1 MAKKNTSGSSKR
13 GLWIAVAILL
23 VLILIAVIR
32 EKPIVGVI
40 LLLVAAAAVTL
51 FVVLKKKRKTPTK
64 LTKTSENPDGEKDF
78 DYMPEYEGQSVL
90 RYQYEHD
97 LFLPPDV
104 DAELLRGNGGKY
116 LELRPEPENEYD
128 EKAVAVYLKDA
139 KIGYIYKGQTQDMI
153 HDWLKRKE
161 PINIYLN
168 KFSVENRKATYKI
181 GFYKLLRQYECK
193 TFPITRITKKASDEW
208 SNSRLEALDQTEIGE
223 VLTLDEEEGGG
234 YSLINESNDEI
245 GSLSKSGAKYIDENK
260 PMKAVGVLAEKDIAD
275 EDDDEPDTVS
285 AKVTVYLVK

>member
-1 MAKKNTSGSSKR
+1 MAKKNNSGNSKHG
-13 GLWIAVAILL
+13 GLIAVAVVL

-51 FVVLKKKRKTPTK
+51 FVVLKKRKTPAK
-64 LTKTSENPDGEKDF
+64 LTKTSETPDGEKDF

-97 LFLPPDV
+97 LFIPPDV
-104 DAELLRGNGGKY
+104 DAELLHGNGGKY

-181 GFYKLLRQYECK
+181 GFYKLLKQYECK
-193 TFPITRITKKASDEW
+193 TFPITRITKKAPDEW

-234 YSLINESNDEI
+234 YYLINDGHDEI
-245 GSLSKSGAKYIDENK
+245 GSLSKSGAKYIDENE
-260 PMKAVGVLAEKDIAD
+260 PLKAVGVLAEKDI
-275 EDDDEPDTVS
+275 ETGYNYEPESGT
-285 AKVTVYLVK
+285 AKVTIYLVK